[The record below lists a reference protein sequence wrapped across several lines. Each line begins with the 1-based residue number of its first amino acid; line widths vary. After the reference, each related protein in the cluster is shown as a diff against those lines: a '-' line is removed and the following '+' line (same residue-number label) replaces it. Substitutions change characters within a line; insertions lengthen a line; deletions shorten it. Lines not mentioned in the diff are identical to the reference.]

1 MGWAKG
7 GDDDYGDGHLSLS
20 SHRSFHDRCRHHRR
34 HPLTLTATVTKC
46 RSQILAWVRASAERL
61 PPVEA
66 EDRGPLRLQTGR
78 P

>member
-20 SHRSFHDRCRHHRR
+20 SNRSFHDRCRRRHHGHHRR
-34 HPLTLTATVTKC
+34 HPLTLTTTVTKC

-61 PPVEA
+61 LPVEA
-66 EDRGPLRLQTGR
+66 ED
-78 P
+78 